1 MNKFDP
7 YFLRLIRDE
16 GSIQPGRVAAMS
28 ALAGLSSAAVLGIVN
43 TAAEA
48 ASRSETTT
56 GYFFAFLGV
65 TLVFV
70 LAKRFILLSSIR
82 ETEQIIHRIRLRIVD
97 KLLRSDLLALD
108 RIGHANI
115 LASVGK
121 DTQILSQ
128 AAFMVTN
135 ASEALAM
142 LIFAMVY
149 LAWLSL
155 PAFLV
160 GGAFVG
166 IAVLIHFAKMSRVDE
181 GLRDAM
187 ARENACLGTIN
198 DFLAGFKEIKLNS
211 RRADDLAQ
219 HLGTESRLAARSKTD
234 ALQMLAR
241 HFSLTQAM
249 LYMLV
254 ATMVFVVPI
263 FSDTFSNVVVKTA
276 TTVLFMVSSITIL
289 VAAIPVFAEANAAA
303 GHIRTIEKELNDTC
317 WPADPG
323 GGPPPAGRFR
333 EITLHQVSYR
343 HERPGDD
350 HPFTLG
356 PIDLTLR
363 AGELVFVKGGN
374 GSGKS
379 TLIKLLVGLYRPTAG
394 VIRVDGR
401 DIDHHS
407 LAAYRD
413 QFAVVFSDYH
423 LFKRLYGMMETAQDR
438 IDALLVGLEMD
449 KKTGVTNG
457 EFATLDLSSGQRKR
471 IALMVALLEDKPI
484 VVLDEWAADQDPYF
498 REKFYREILPELKR
512 LGKTVIAVTHDDR
525 YFDIA
530 DRRISLEYGRIANDD
545 REYAH
550 G

>member
-16 GSIQPGRVAAMS
+16 GSIQPARVAAMS

-70 LAKRFILLSSIR
+70 LSKRFILLSSIR

-142 LIFAMVY
+142 LLFAMIY

-155 PAFLV
+155 PAFLI

-166 IAVLIHFAKMSRVDE
+166 IAVMIHFAKMSRVDE
-181 GLRDAM
+181 GLREALS
-187 ARENACLGTIN
+187 RENECLGTIN

-211 RRADDLAQ
+211 RRAEDLAG
-219 HLGTESRLAARSKTD
+219 HLGTESRRAARSKTD

-263 FSDTFSNVVVKTA
+263 FSDAFASVVVKTA

-303 GHIRTIEKELNDTC
+303 GHIRAIEKELNDTC

-323 GGPPPAGRFR
+323 AGAPDGAGFR
-333 EITLHQVSYR
+333 EITLRQVAYR

-363 AGELVFVKGGN
+363 AGEMVFVKGGN

-379 TLIKLLVGLYRPTAG
+379 TLIKVLVGLYRPTSG
-394 VIRVDGR
+394 TICVDGR
-401 DIDHHS
+401 EVDHHN

-438 IDALLVGLEMD
+438 IDDLLGRLEMNR
-449 KKTGVTNG
+449 KTAVANG
-457 EFATLDLSSGQRKR
+457 EFTTLDLSSGQRKR

-498 REKFYREILPELKR
+498 REKFYREILPELKSM
-512 LGKTVIAVTHDDR
+512 GKTVIAVTHDDR
-525 YFDIA
+525 FFDLA

-545 REYAH
+545 LETIH